1 MDIPTPQITVPDDYI
16 PYPIRT
22 QINQIDPRLDVF
34 WQDYLIEIFK
44 NLRDHDRKNVAV
56 QLLAPKK
63 IFWNNEK
70 KAFVYHPD
78 GSEDNLSSVLADIP
92 PNARHLKAFAVSAVR
107 HLDSLRAYEHIEEIA
122 DFLENVLDKIQ
133 NLDIENNLGQ
143 QVLKQRL
150 YAAFIYAAGHIIRNK
165 KNLLLPQN
173 HRNLNPGMI
182 ITFINEVYLKYQ
194 LLGYW
199 FKTLSNR
206 QLAAMPEP
214 LMHDFLCRE
223 QKTRQLQ
230 IVRTSKYLFAIAP
243 TIEIGHNPFTIRRFL
258 QEEALYSHER
268 IIFNGV
274 AINLAMLAENPP
286 EYEQRFKQQTD
297 YEARFRH
304 QIEHIITLESNVNPE
319 IFEFLYELEHYH
331 EDTLLPMLFAPM
343 PADVPLNKAVPSR
356 LLQYEKLLTANV
368 LVPFH
373 HILRK
378 VVSNN
383 DEQEVIYIG
392 IRQLFGNI
400 LSAFKDFLLLPALLL
415 NEQADM
421 LFGRLLAYTLFLEK
435 RHDSVFRMHTPAE
448 WDEQHEA
455 SQEALQFIED
465 LMAQKMERHS
475 RLVSQINNQQT
486 AVDSPGLLGRLLK
499 RGERDENRLGN
510 LKRQSQ
516 QTQWEVF
523 QELLQ
528 LPKHFPD
535 RVVHLEFDSLMLSKQ
550 AIRHYAFPAGNNG
563 ITRLPLVLAV
573 PDSVTQFDL
582 AAFDKDMQLKIRQGG
597 GG

>member
-1 MDIPTPQITVPDDYI
+1 MDIPPPHISVPDDYI

-34 WQDYLIEIFK
+34 WQDYLLDIFK
-44 NLRDHDRKNVAV
+44 SLREKDRKNVAI

-70 KAFVYHPD
+70 KSFDYYPD
-78 GSEDNLSSVLADIP
+78 GTEDSLSQVLADIP
-92 PNARHLKAFAVSAVR
+92 PQTRHLKAFSVSAVR

-133 NLDIENNLGQ
+133 QLEIEDNLAQ

-150 YAAFIYAAGHIIRNK
+150 YTTFIYAAANIIRNK
-165 KNLLLPQN
+165 KNLLLPHN
-173 HRNLNPGMI
+173 HRNLTPAII
-182 ITFINEVYLKYQ
+182 ITYINEVYLKYH

-206 QLAAMPEP
+206 QLAIMPSP
-214 LMHDFLCRE
+214 LMHDFLHRE

-243 TIEIGHNPFTIRRFL
+243 TAETGSNPFTIRRFL

-274 AINLAMLAENPP
+274 AVNLAAVSRNPEESNEDYSYQQQ
-286 EYEQRFKQQTD
+286 EYE
-297 YEARFRH
+297 ERFRR
-304 QIEHIITLESNVNPE
+304 QIEHIITLESTVNPE
-319 IFEFLYELEHYH
+319 IFEFLYELEQFH
-331 EDTLLPMLFAPM
+331 EDILLPMLFAPM
-343 PADVPLNKAVPSR
+343 PVDIPLSKAVPSR
-356 LLQYEKLLTANV
+356 LLQYEKQLIHNV
-368 LVPFH
+368 LMPFRY
-373 HILRK
+373 ILRTI
-378 VVSNN
+378 VSNN
-383 DEQEVIYIG
+383 DEHEVLYIG

-435 RHDSVFRMHTPAE
+435 RHDQIFKMQTPAE
-448 WDEQHEA
+448 WDECNEK
-455 SQEALQFIED
+455 SQEAIESIEQ
-465 LMAQKMERHS
+465 LINYKIERHNHLLGEIHDRQS
-475 RLVSQINNQQT
+475 AIIN
-486 AVDSPGLLGRLLK
+486 SSGLLGKLFNRREK
-499 RGERDENRLGN
+499 EESRLGN

-516 QTQWEVF
+516 QAQWEVY
-523 QELLQ
+523 QELLK
-528 LPKHFPD
+528 LPKNFAD
-535 RVVHLEFDSLMLSKQ
+535 QVVHLEFDSLMLSKQ
-550 AIRHYAFPAGNNG
+550 AIRHYAFPSGENG
-563 ITRLPLVLAV
+563 ITRLPIVLSV
-573 PDSVTQFDL
+573 PDNVLHFDL
-582 AAFDKDMQLKIRQGG
+582 SEFSKELQLKIRQAA
-597 GG
+597 

>member
-1 MDIPTPQITVPDDYI
+1 MDIPPPQISVPDDYI

-34 WQDYLIEIFK
+34 WQDYLLDIFK
-44 NLRDHDRKNVAV
+44 RLRDHDRKNVAV

-63 IFWNNEK
+63 IFWNNEQ
-70 KAFVYHPD
+70 KAFGYHPD
-78 GSEDNLSSVLADIP
+78 GTEDNLSLVLADIP
-92 PNARHLKAFAVSAVR
+92 HSARHLKAFAVSAVR

-133 NLDIENNLGQ
+133 NLDIENNLQQ

-150 YAAFIYAAGHIIRNK
+150 YTAFIYAAAHIIRK
-165 KNLLLPQN
+165 KNNLLLPQN

-243 TIEIGHNPFTIRRFL
+243 TIETGHNPFTIRRFL

-274 AINLAMLAENPP
+274 AINLAVLAENPP
-286 EYEQRFKQQTD
+286 EYEQHFKQQTE
-297 YEARFRH
+297 YEQRFRH

-319 IFEFLYELEHYH
+319 IFECLYELEHFH
-331 EDTLLPMLFAPM
+331 EDTLLPMLFSPM
-343 PADVPLNKAVPSR
+343 PVDVPLNKAVTSR
-356 LLQYEKLLTANV
+356 LQQYEKLLIVNV
-368 LVPFH
+368 LLPFH
-373 HILRK
+373 RVLRK

-383 DEQEVIYIG
+383 DEQEVLYIG

-400 LSAFKDFLLLPALLL
+400 LSSFKDFLLLPALLL

-435 RHDSVFRMHTPAE
+435 RHDAIFKMQTPIE
-448 WDEQHEA
+448 WENSHEA
-455 SQEALQFIED
+455 SQEALQSVED
-465 LMAQKMERHS
+465 MMAQKMERHT
-475 RLVSQINNQQT
+475 RLISQINDQQSS
-486 AVDSPGLLGRLLK
+486 VDSPGLLGRLLK
-499 RGERDENRLGN
+499 RTEKDENRLGN

-516 QTQWEVF
+516 QTQWEVY
-523 QELLQ
+523 QQLLQ

-535 RVVHLEFDSLMLSKQ
+535 QVVHLEFDSLMLSKQ

-573 PDSVTQFDL
+573 PDSISQFDL
-582 AAFDKDMQLKIRQGG
+582 SEFDKDMQQKIRQAGS
-597 GG
+597 